1 MLIYLGVFFILPDKI
16 RNKHFDLVVLF
27 GVIGF
32 VFGLYAIQRYLK
44 ISEQFVAQGGCG
56 DSGLPCPTSSTFTA
70 DISTTGELTNI
81 RNTSSALMVGMII
94 NNSAKTLP
102 LNIVLSTY
110 TGETTGQLTGQTTF
124 TAGTDTFTG
133 TITKPYC
140 LINERVLPKTDFD
153 QTVAFNIYG
162 RYVRVYASPTIGDGY
177 FGLSQVV
184 VSNAAGTNIALNKTT
199 TATSNLGGAA
209 AASTVVDGNLTIRKW
224 PVWHNNN
231 AGRATDYWQVD
242 LDSVQM
248 VTTIRIIARTD
259 YGESVGIA
267 AGQPNRT
274 QGLRIVV
281 LNALTDTPTRTGV
294 CIAEPTIVFPTGTT
308 TEEQEFIGPLI
319 LEGGNGQTALNI
331 FRALK
336 GTNVPTNLTQ
346 FGLTDSEA
354 AKAYAKLYSE
364 NLRYNRNKGTIDSNA
379 YYSAIEPVKSITT
392 VASITFDK
400 TAALSTY
407 MTNNKTNSKRPAL
420 NASGAPILE
429 TSGPL
434 SGLPTVETISD
445 NGARKATETIMSTT
459 MPTNEDPSAGY
470 SGVTQ
475 PTQNIPAPPNTS
487 SWSENITNTLPTV
500 RTSISMPTTPPV
512 IVDPDTTDEQISA
525 ASVGRNMRTPAEDPG
540 ATAMRSAAGGVAGGA
555 GYTAPAAGQASPQ
568 WYPAATNGVSSQAA
582 AGAVCESFGGK
593 LATLAQ
599 IQDAYNNGASYE
611 GWGWVADAPNSQG
624 FPVSNGNLNQF
635 YSSTTVNDGNG
646 MANCFGIKPAPGTPN
661 VAPWT
666 DVARTINGN
675 KYVARDWSQR
685 TGGDGTDAKPGTSI
699 PTHEVYWVGLGT
711 GWPNYNYSGPDA
723 ESICK
728 AAGGDLATR
737 AQLQAAQARGAQWC
751 AWGWLKD
758 ETVGFPMQVATEG
771 CGAAGL
777 TYSANSGY
785 INVMNDYNRHEIL
798 LPTSAAI
805 QTIPIYRKARYVRL
819 MGSLTHGD
827 GSLNLSY
834 LRVNDANGN
843 NISAGKP
850 AIFSQNNI
858 SWDSGTP
865 ASNAVTGTEG
875 KRRWTETPVNI
886 FHSKANN
893 TAADDSPLWQVDL
906 GSDQLISTIV
916 YYGRGDCCDTT
927 FAADAG
933 ARHND
938 RNKGVRI
945 RLYTGYNMAGA
956 NCVGV
961 KPPPAGVTATLP
973 TSDFTQTVQISKRGR
988 FVRVRGSLTSG
999 DGYFH
1004 IGYLR
1009 VNDIN
1014 GNNISAGKTAFASQ
1028 KTIGW
1033 DSQTSATNP
1042 IIGVEGP
1049 RGWGGYDDNRI
1060 NPLNIYHS
1068 KAANKT
1074 EDDSAYW
1081 QVDLGSEQ
1089 DISTIVYHARNDC
1102 CGAGSEIDRI
1112 RGVRI
1117 EVASTPVAALFSTH
1131 STPHTYNENTYV
1143 NTGACPAGST
1153 KRDNCPGGPACF
1165 PNGQTA
1171 CTRPSCPSGATQGC

>member
-1 MLIYLGVFFILPDKI
+1 MFIYLGVFFILPDKI

-70 DISTTGELTNI
+70 DISTTGALTNI

-110 TGETTGQLTGQTTF
+110 TGGTTGQLTGQTTF

-242 LDSVQM
+242 LGSVQM

-445 NGARKATETIMSTT
+445 NGARKATETIMSIT

-525 ASVGRNMRTPAEDPG
+525 ASVGRNIRTPTEDPG
-540 ATAMRSAAGGVAGGA
+540 ATAMSSAAGGVAGGA
-555 GYTAPAAGQASPQ
+555 GYTTPAATQASPQ

-582 AGAVCESFGGK
+582 ARAVCESFGGK

-599 IQDAYNNGASYE
+599 IQDAYNNGASYQK
-611 GWGWVADAPNSQG
+611 WGWVADAPNSQG

-666 DVARTINGN
+666 DLARTKNGN
-675 KYVARDWSQR
+675 KYVAGDWSQR
-685 TGGDGTDAKPGTSI
+685 TGGDGTDAKPGT
-699 PTHEVYWVGLGT
+699 PTPTQEVYWVGLGE

-737 AQLQAAQARGAQWC
+737 AQLQAAHARGAQWC

-758 ETVGFPMQVATEG
+758 GTVGFPMQVATGG
-771 CGAAGL
+771 CGEAGL

-785 INVMNDYNRHEIL
+785 IRVMNDYNRHDIL

-805 QTIPIYRKARYVRL
+805 QTIPIYKKARYVRL
-819 MGSLTHGD
+819 LGSLTNGD
-827 GSLNLSY
+827 GWFHIAQLEVFNAAGTNIALNKSTT
-834 LRVNDANGN
+834 A
-843 NISAGKP
+843 
-850 AIFSQNNI
+850 
-858 SWDSGTP
+858 
-865 ASNAVTGTEG
+865 TGTLSTWG
-875 KRRWTETPVNI
+875 APSMAVAGNPSVWPPW
-886 FHSKANN
+886 HSGAAA
-893 TAADDSPLWQVDL
+893 TAADPDTQYWQVDL
-906 GSDQLISTIV
+906 GSEELITTIK
-916 YYGRGDCCDTT
+916 YTGRPDCCD
-927 FAADAG
+927 ARAAG
-933 ARHND
+933 AGSSWFD

-956 NCVGV
+956 TCVGV
-961 KPPPAGVTATLP
+961 KPPTAGVTATLP
-973 TSDFTQTVQISKRGR
+973 TSDITQTVQINKRGR

-999 DGYFH
+999 DGWLQ

-1009 VNDIN
+1009 VNDKD
-1014 GNNISAGKTAFASQ
+1014 GNNISAGKTAYASQ
-1028 KTIGW
+1028 KTVVW
-1033 DSQTSATNP
+1033 DSQTASTNP

-1049 RGWGGYDDNRI
+1049 RGWGGFDDNRI
-1060 NPLNIYHS
+1060 NPLNMFHA
-1068 KAANKT
+1068 KAPNTNA
-1074 EDDSAYW
+1074 DDSAYW

-1102 CGAGSEIDRI
+1102 CGAGSGNDRI

-1117 EVASTPVAALFSTH
+1117 EVSSTPVAAPFSTH
-1131 STPHTYNENTYV
+1131 STPHAYNQNSYV
-1143 NTGACPAGST
+1143 NTGACPAGTT

-1165 PNGQTA
+1165 SNSQAA
-1171 CTRPSCPSGATQGC
+1171 CAQPSCPPGATQGC